1 MKLRRKRSSA
11 SFPFL
16 EEWFLSCLLLDTRCA
31 NSEPGHKPLEG
42 PTCGTVIFTHLL
54 AWPFRIHVDSMIWLL
69 IVLEVNRYYI
79 LWQSLTY
86 HTGRSWGTR
95 YSTFLQ
101 FVSALVFLW
110 GCESSNCWNEA
121 WSRLGMPWTYHF
133 WCLGRWKGNDKQSL
147 DGIQPKDLPAEL
159 QKVMHKGKA
168 TDFLFAH
175 L

>member
-79 LWQSLTY
+79 LWHTILEEVEGLDTPHFSSLCQ
-86 HTGRSWGTR
+86 HNLF
-95 YSTFLQ
+95 FLW
-101 FVSALVFLW
+101 W

-121 WSRLGMPWTYHF
+121 WSRLGMPWTHHF
-133 WCLGRWKGNDKQSL
+133 CWCLGRWKGNDKQSL
-147 DGIQPKDLPAEL
+147 DGIQPS
-159 QKVMHKGKA
+159 
-168 TDFLFAH
+168 
-175 L
+175 

>member
-79 LWQSLTY
+79 LWHTILEEVEGLDTPHFSSLCQHNLFFFVVRLWKQQLLEWSLKPPWDALDTSLLLM
-86 HTGRSWGTR
+86 SWQMEREWQT
-95 YSTFLQ
+95 
-101 FVSALVFLW
+101 V
-110 GCESSNCWNEA
+110 
-121 WSRLGMPWTYHF
+121 PWWH
-133 WCLGRWKGNDKQSL
+133 
-147 DGIQPKDLPAEL
+147 PA
-159 QKVMHKGKA
+159 
-168 TDFLFAH
+168 
-175 L
+175 